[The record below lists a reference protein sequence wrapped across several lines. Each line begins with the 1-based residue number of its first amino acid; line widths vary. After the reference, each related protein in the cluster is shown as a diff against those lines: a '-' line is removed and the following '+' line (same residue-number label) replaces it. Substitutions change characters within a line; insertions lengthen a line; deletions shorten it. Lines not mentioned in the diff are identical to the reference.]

1 MNIRVATNRDRN
13 SITHIYHSAFPEA
26 ERDLVAQL
34 AVNLLAEAAT
44 PPIISLV
51 AEIESRVVGHV
62 AYSPVFI
69 ENDQHWQGYILA
81 PLAVGS
87 EYQKRGIGSQLVNYV
102 IQELLQIG
110 VDILLVYGDPNYYS
124 RFGFSADL
132 AEGYI
137 PPYELEYPFGWQAI
151 KLGESQT
158 VNVPVEITC
167 VDALCNSRLW

>member
-1 MNIRVATNRDRN
+1 MNIRVATNCDRN
-13 SITHIYHSAFPEA
+13 SITHIYHSAFSSA

-34 AVNLLAEAAT
+34 AVSLLGENAT
-44 PPIISLV
+44 PSIISLV
-51 AEIESRVVGHV
+51 VGIENTVVGHV
-62 AYSPVFI
+62 ACSPVFI

-137 PPYELEYPFGWQAI
+137 PPYELEYPFGWQAV
-151 KLGESQT
+151 KLSDSEIT
-158 VNVPVEITC
+158 DLPVKITC
-167 VDALCNSRLW
+167 VDALNDSRLW